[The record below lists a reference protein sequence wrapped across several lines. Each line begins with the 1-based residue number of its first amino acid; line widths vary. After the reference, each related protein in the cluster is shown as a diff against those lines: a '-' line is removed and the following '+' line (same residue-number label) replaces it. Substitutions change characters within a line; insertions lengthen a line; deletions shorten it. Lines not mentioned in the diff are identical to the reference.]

1 MKKWIII
8 DNEMLQGGFWERFP
22 GLSCKMIYNENRNTK
37 KENAALISSA
47 PELLEACQYA
57 LDNLAAASRDNL
69 ITAPKWFHVQLSETK
84 LMLDSAIQKANGGK

>member
-1 MKKWIII
+1 MKFLVNGSDKNTSIWVEDENKKRICTVKNGEN
-8 DNEMLQGGFWERFP
+8 DNE
-22 GLSCKMIYNENRNTK
+22 I
-37 KENAALISSA
+37 AALIAAA